1 MSNHR
6 ASNEQTERPFVAR
19 TVRRFWVLIIFG
31 WLAITV
37 VVNVC
42 VPSLEQVAKERA
54 VSLSPKDAPSIK
66 AMMRIGE
73 QFKEWNTDSVAMVVL
88 EGERPLG
95 DDAHHYYDNL
105 ISQLNADT
113 KHVQHIQNFWG
124 DPLTAAG
131 AQSADGKAAYVQL
144 SLAGNQG
151 EALSTESVDA
161 VRNIVQRTAAPAGVK
176 VYVTGPAAMV
186 ADGNET
192 GEKAAVTIT
201 VAAVAVISIMLLLVY
216 RSITTAVFLL
226 AMVGIELAAVR
237 GIVAFLGHYG
247 VIGLSSAATNILI
260 TLALA
265 AGTDYGIFFMGRYH
279 EARQTGEDRERAYY
293 TTYRGVAHVILA
305 SGLTIAGATYCLS
318 FTRLPALQTMGA
330 PCALGMLVAVAV
342 ALTLV
347 PAALTGASRFGLLDP
362 KRTMSARR
370 WRRVGTAVV
379 RWPVPIF
386 IATCAVALIG
396 LLALPGYQVSYKDW
410 QYLPRDV
417 PANVGLAA
425 AERHFSEA
433 RMMPETLMIES
444 DHDMRNS
451 ADFLV
456 LNKLAKG
463 IFGVEGIALVQGVTR
478 PEGAPLQHTSIPFLL
493 SIQNAGLLQNMAF
506 VKDRLEDMR
515 KQAEQLA
522 GTTAT
527 LERTYALLQQLAD
540 TTHRAVGAT
549 KELADATHHAIGV
562 TKETV
567 DITKE
572 IRDHLADFDDFFRPV
587 RNYFYWEPHCYDIPT
602 CWALRSAYDASDGVD
617 KITNKLD
624 ELTPDLDNIDTVMR
638 DELTPN
644 LDNIDTVMPQ
654 LLALLPS
661 QIATV
666 NGVQTTLL
674 TTYSTM
680 SGIVEQMEEIGGDAA
695 AMGHDFD
702 AAQNDDSFYLPRG
715 VFDNPDFQRVVK
727 LFLSPDGKAARFII
741 THRGDPA
748 TVEGIARIDAIKTA
762 AQESVKGT
770 PLANSKIYV
779 AGTAA
784 TFKDLREG
792 SNYDLLIAG
801 TAALCIIFII
811 MLLITRSLI
820 AALVIVGTVAL
831 SLGASFGL
839 SILLWQHIIGLNLNW
854 LVLITAVI
862 ILLAVGSDYNLLLV
876 ARFKEEMGAGLKS
889 GIIRAMGG
897 TGKVV
902 TAAGLVFAF
911 TMASM
916 VVSDHRVVGQVG
928 TTIGLGLLF
937 DTLVVRSFMMPSV
950 AAMLGRWFWWP
961 LNVRSRPAR
970 HRQRPPSADFD
981 LGDRP
986 TTELPASS
994 LERSTARGAAPYA
1007 GE

>member
-19 TVRRFWVLIIFG
+19 TVRRFSVLIILG

-66 AMMRIGE
+66 AMMRVGE

-201 VAAVAVISIMLLLVY
+201 VAAVVVISIMLLLVY

-247 VIGLSSAATNILI
+247 VIGLSTAATNILI
-260 TLALA
+260 ALALA

-347 PAALTGASRFGLLDP
+347 PAALTAASRFGLLDP

-410 QYLPRDV
+410 QYLPQDV

-515 KQAEQLA
+515 KQAEELG

-527 LERTYALLQQLAD
+527 LDRTYALLQQLAD
-540 TTHRAVGAT
+540 TTHRTVGAT
-549 KELADATHHAIGV
+549 KELADATHHAISV

-666 NGVQTTLL
+666 KGVRTTLL

-680 SGIVEQMEEIGGDAA
+680 SGIIEQMEEIGGDAA
-695 AMGHDFD
+695 AMGNDFD

-770 PLANSKIYV
+770 PLANAKIYV

-820 AALVIVGTVAL
+820 AALVIVGTVVL

-854 LVLITAVI
+854 LVVITAVI

-876 ARFKEEMGAGLKS
+876 ARFKEEMGAGLKT

-916 VVSDHRVVGQVG
+916 AVSDHRVVGQVG

-937 DTLVVRSFMMPSV
+937 DTLVVRSFMTPSV

-970 HRQRPPSADFD
+970 VGQQPVSRDLRFGIEREPSSEHRM
-981 LGDRP
+981 
-986 TTELPASS
+986 
-994 LERSTARGAAPYA
+994 
-1007 GE
+1007 